1 MSDRVCT
8 VDAFARTL
16 EEMLGE
22 VPDKMD
28 KKIPGLLSESAQ
40 LGRRHLLSN
49 ISASGIKEH
58 NGRYR
63 AGWATR
69 RKQNAS
75 HKWEARIYNKEVP
88 GLPHLLEKGHA
99 KVGGGRVSGHTHIAD
114 AAEDAFEDF
123 ERRVEKAVDSL

>member
-1 MSDRVCT
+1 MANRTCS

-16 EEMLGE
+16 EDMIGE
-22 VPDKMD
+22 VPDNLEKQMP
-28 KKIPGLLSESAQ
+28 KIIGASAQ
-40 LGRRHLLSN
+40 LGRRHLLNN

-63 AGWATR
+63 VGWATR

-99 KVGGGRVSGHTHIAD
+99 KVGGGRVSGYTHIAD

-123 ERRVEKAVDSL
+123 ERRIEEAIG